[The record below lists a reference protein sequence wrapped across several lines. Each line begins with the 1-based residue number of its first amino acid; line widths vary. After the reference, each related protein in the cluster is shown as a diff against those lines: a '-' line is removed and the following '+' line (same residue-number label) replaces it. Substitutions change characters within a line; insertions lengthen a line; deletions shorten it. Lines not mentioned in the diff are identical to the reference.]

1 MASDEPMLFPEI
13 ELSDNRDAGKK
24 SKQRASFGKCGRVL
38 EMLIE
43 QGKSEQTARRIVG
56 GWLKKVEG
64 NAALINDAV
73 AAAERA
79 QAIDVAGYV
88 YGCLSSRSQAI
99 ERQRESVRVIQE
111 LLNERT

>member
-1 MASDEPMLFPEI
+1 MREPMLFPEI
-13 ELSDNRDAGKK
+13 KVSDKQSAGTK
-24 SKQRASFGKCGRVL
+24 SERRTSFGKCSHALDV
-38 EMLIE
+38 LIE

-79 QAIDVAGYV
+79 QAVDVAGYV
-88 YGCLSSRSQAI
+88 YGCLSSRSHAI
-99 ERQRESVRVIQE
+99 ERQRESIRVVQD